1 VLVFGDQP
9 GGVVGGLEGMES
21 VQEVRHGGEAVDPQQ
36 LFFESPDEALRDSVA
51 LRFPNK
57 RRRGVSGSIDR
68 EGNVTREWVPSQLSS
83 LGVDRIPF
91 TGDGLPWTGGPGT
104 VGVAAVGD

>member
-1 VLVFGDQP
+1 MLRGERQARLGRRAVLVFGDQP

-21 VQEVRHGGEAVDPQQ
+21 VQEVHHGGEAVDPQQ

-57 RRRGVSGSIDR
+57 RRRGVSGIIDR
-68 EGNVTREWVPSQLSS
+68 EGSVCQARGGRVLVVERRCRDGRQL
-83 LGVDRIPF
+83 R
-91 TGDGLPWTGGPGT
+91 
-104 VGVAAVGD
+104 